1 MLLTLAAAACMLLP
15 LPIMQYVGEEGL
27 YAMKSYEMFIRGDY
41 WHPSILGYV
50 WPHPP
55 LYHWPIIAICQLI
68 GWEHV
73 DIAVRLVSV
82 IASWLAAT
90 AAFLTARHLFP
101 EQRQAGWLAALVY
114 LSMGE
119 ISFWYG
125 WLGYADATFG
135 FFIFSAIAAL
145 WLALEKKNVPLFL
158 LSLLLISLAF
168 LAKNFTAY
176 VLYGL
181 AGLVLLQR
189 LGRWK
194 LLKHPGFI
202 LPGLAAL
209 GVPWLFQVW
218 VVQSGSS
225 NTLTTVRDALRN
237 FSGHGTLD
245 YLKHWLTYPLLF
257 AFRAMP
263 VSLVLIW
270 LWLRRKVMFERN
282 PTLVTLTLV
291 LVACFA
297 PFWVSAGGTPRY
309 LVPLYGLVALL
320 LTGLLLQLE
329 AAHYRMALKA
339 IVVVVILK
347 IPYSLGIL
355 PYIKD
360 WRPERDVKAVATD
373 IARIVGDK
381 PLLSHNDVATGLAIA
396 AYLDVW
402 QHRNPP
408 VVWDYGTAHGVY
420 VLAETVEPATGE
432 LVRKWPLRGDTIYL
446 YWRP

>member
-1 MLLTLAAAACMLLP
+1 MLLP

-27 YAMKSYEMFIRGDY
+27 YAMKSYEMFVRGDY

-55 LYHWPIIAICQLI
+55 LYHWPIIGICQLI

-73 DIAVRLVSV
+73 DIAIRLVSV
-82 IASWLAAT
+82 TASWLSAIT
-90 AAFLTARHLFP
+90 VFLTARQLFR
-101 EQRQAGWLAALVY
+101 EHRQAGWLAALVY

-119 ISFWYG
+119 VSFWYG

-145 WLALEKKNVPLFL
+145 WLALEKRHVPLFL
-158 LSLLLISLAF
+158 LSLILISLAF
-168 LAKNFTAY
+168 LTKNFTAY
-176 VLYGL
+176 ILYSL

-189 LGRWK
+189 LGRWR
-194 LLKHPGFI
+194 LLLHPGFI
-202 LPGLAAL
+202 IPGVAAL
-209 GVPWLFQVW
+209 GVPWLFQLL

-225 NTLTTVRDALRN
+225 NAITTFRDAMRN
-237 FSGHGTLD
+237 FSGHGILD

-270 LWLRRKVMFERN
+270 LWLRRKVTFERH

-291 LVACFA
+291 LAVCFA

-320 LTGLLLQLE
+320 LTCLLLQLE
-329 AAHYRMALKA
+329 PAHYRLALKA

-360 WRPERDVKAVATD
+360 WRPERDVKAVAVE
-373 IARIVGDK
+373 IANIVGDK
-381 PLLSHNDVATGLAIA
+381 PLLSHNDVSTGLAVA

-408 VVWDYGTAHGVY
+408 IVWDYGKAHGVY
-420 VLAETVEPATGE
+420 VLAETSEPATGE
-432 LVRKWPLRGDTIYL
+432 LVQKWPLRGDTVYL